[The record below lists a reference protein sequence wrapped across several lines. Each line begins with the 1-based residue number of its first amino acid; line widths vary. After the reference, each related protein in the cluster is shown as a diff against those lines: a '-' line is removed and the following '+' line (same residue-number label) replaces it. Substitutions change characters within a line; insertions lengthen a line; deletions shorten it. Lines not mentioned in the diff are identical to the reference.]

1 MTDTAAQSATAS
13 SPRYIL
19 EHTFGYTEFRGDQQD
34 IIDTLVK
41 GQDALVLM
49 PTGGGKSL
57 CYQIPALARPG
68 CGIVISPL
76 IALMQDQV
84 EALQAAGVAAAF
96 LNSSLGHAEAQRIE
110 AQLLGGELEL
120 LYLAPERLLQPR
132 TLDLLGSTDIALFA
146 IDEAHCVSQWGHD
159 FRADY
164 LQLSCLHERFPD
176 IPRVALTATADQRT
190 RQEIA
195 RRLDLENA
203 RHFVSSFDRPNIQYR
218 IAPKNNPKRQLL
230 QFLNSEQQ
238 GNAGVIYCL
247 SRKKVESTADWLR
260 QQGFNALPYHAGL
273 PADMR
278 AQHQRQFLRE
288 EGVIVVATIAF
299 GMGIDKPD
307 VRFVAHLD
315 LPKSVEAY
323 YQETGRAGRD
333 GEAATALLLYG
344 LEDVVKLSQMAASS
358 EGNEEHKRQERQRL
372 DAMLGLCE
380 ITSCRRRALLRYFEE
395 ELHTDCGNCDSCL
408 EPAATWDASEAARK
422 LMSCVY
428 RTGQRFGA
436 AHVIDVLRGAD
447 TEKVRQFNHQNIS
460 TYQIGSDL
468 SANEWRAITRQLV
481 VRGYLQVNAE
491 AFNALQLTEQCRPVL
506 RGDESLQL
514 RTLPKTPTRSGGKS
528 GSKEERAGVSAEISP
543 EDLPLW
549 EALRALRKSL
559 AEEQGVPPY
568 VVFHDATLREML
580 SARPRNPEEM
590 LAISGI
596 GDSKLTRFGDPFLSL
611 LREFELQH
619 SEVAE

>member
-1 MTDTAAQSATAS
+1 MTETPDAQS
-13 SPRYIL
+13 PHYIL
-19 EHTFGYTEFRGDQQD
+19 EHTFGYTGFRGDQQD
-34 IIDTLVK
+34 IIESLVR
-41 GQDALVLM
+41 GEDALVLM

-84 EALQAAGVAAAF
+84 EALRAAGVSAAF
-96 LNSSLGHAEAQRIE
+96 LNSSLDFRSAQEIE
-110 AQLLGGELEL
+110 QQLLGGELKL

-132 TLDLLGSTDIALFA
+132 TLELLAQAEVALFA

-164 LQLSCLHERFPD
+164 LQLSCLHQRFPQV
-176 IPRVALTATADQRT
+176 PRVALTATADQRT

-195 RRLDLENA
+195 QRLDLSDA
-203 RHFVSSFDRPNIQYR
+203 RHFISSFDRPNIQYR

-230 QFLNSEQQ
+230 QFLTSEQQ
-238 GNAGVIYCL
+238 GHAGVIYCL
-247 SRKKVESTADWLR
+247 SRNKVESTAEWLQ

-273 PADMR
+273 PSEMR
-278 AQHQRQFLRE
+278 ADHQRRFLRE
-288 EGVIVVATIAF
+288 EGVVMVATIAF

-333 GEAATALLLYG
+333 GDPATALLLYG
-344 LEDVVKLSQMAASS
+344 LEDVVKLSQMAATS
-358 EGNEEHKRQERQRL
+358 EGSEEHKRQERQRL

-380 ITSCRRRALLRYFEE
+380 ITSCRRRALLRYFNETLE
-395 ELHTDCGNCDSCL
+395 ADCGNCDTCL
-408 EPAATWDASEAARK
+408 EPPATWDASDASRK
-422 LMSCVY
+422 LMSCIY

-447 TEKVRQFNHQNIS
+447 TEKIRQFNHNQLS
-460 TYQIGSDL
+460 TYGIGSDL
-468 SANEWRAITRQLV
+468 SANEWRAVTRQLV

-491 AFNALQLTEQCRPVL
+491 AFNALQLTEQCRRVL
-506 RGDESLQL
+506 RGEEALQL
-514 RTLPKTPTRSGGKS
+514 RTLPKAPARATRESGGA
-528 GSKEERAGVSAEISP
+528 RAAVEIADH
-543 EDLPLW
+543 DLPLW
-549 EALRALRKSL
+549 DALRALRKSL
-559 AEEQGVPPY
+559 AEERGVPPY

-580 SARPRNPEEM
+580 TARPRNDAEM

-596 GDSKLTRFGDPFLSL
+596 GDSKLARFGAPFLDL
-611 LREFELQH
+611 IREFDQ
-619 SEVAE
+619 APA